1 MNKSEQEFLDY
12 LKHDLQYSDNTIIA
26 YKQDIDLFLD
36 YLFENGYD
44 YTNIDK
50 LIIRNFMQFRMSYV
64 NSRGNKENERTLRRR
79 ICSLRKFYKY
89 MFKRNIVSSNPFLM
103 IRQPKMHKKMPDVLY
118 QSQIEQL
125 LEENSK
131 RTDSF
136 KDRDQAILELMYS
149 SGMRCSEV
157 INLKTIDVDFSSRI
171 LRIFGKGKKERIVPF
186 SETAKKSLIDYIK
199 NCRKELLEKC
209 PLEERTNYVFLNNK
223 GKKLTSRGLE
233 YIINNIIKKTG
244 LTLGFD
250 LHPHTLRH
258 TFATH
263 LLEGGAD
270 LRLIQELLG
279 HESINTTQIYTHVSK
294 EALKKQYNEYFPK
307 GKKKK

>member
-1 MNKSEQEFLDY
+1 MNKSEQEFLEY

-26 YKQDIDLFLD
+26 YKQDIDIFLDFLFL
-36 YLFENGYD
+36 NGYD
-44 YTNIDK
+44 YTDIDK
-50 LIIRNFMQFRMSYV
+50 LVIRNFMQSRMNYV

-118 QSQIEQL
+118 ESQIEQL
-125 LEENSK
+125 LFENSK
-131 RTDSF
+131 RTDKL

-157 INLKTIDVDFSSRI
+157 VNLKTIDIDFSSRV

-186 SETAKKSLIDYIK
+186 SETAKISLINYIK
-199 NCRKELLEKC
+199 NFRKLLLEEC
-209 PLEERTNYVFLNNK
+209 PIEERTNYVFLNSK
-223 GKKLTSRGLE
+223 GKKITTRGLE
-233 YIINNIIKKTG
+233 YIINSIVKKTG